1 MLTRWQVYTPM
12 EMAMVV
18 AAISCA
24 LFLHSYNS
32 HPTTGCAVG
41 YGGTHMM
48 NLDPENICF
57 SCSIIITMT
66 RLRRDR
72 REQAAYPGQGVG
84 VSTPRE
90 AQ

>member
-1 MLTRWQVYTPM
+1 M
-12 EMAMVV
+12 EMTMVV
-18 AAISCA
+18 AVISRA

-32 HPTTGCAVG
+32 HPTMGRAVG
-41 YGGTHMM
+41 YSDTHMM
-48 NLDPENICF
+48 NLDPENACF
-57 SCSIIITMT
+57 SCSIIITMA

-84 VSTPRE
+84 ISTPRE